1 MQFDL
6 VFEGGGIRGIVFVGA
21 LREFARR
28 GHTPGRI
35 MGTSAGAITAT
46 GMAVGYDA
54 TEMFA
59 ALTERIAGQP
69 VFARFLGQ
77 PQRFDPTTIEHSS
90 VRAWLRGADL
100 PFVPNALEETLDDR
114 LVDLLLQAPLFRH
127 VFSLVEL
134 GGWFAADEIVAWMER
149 MLDTGSFRG
158 QPRRFSTATLAELHA
173 ATQVDLTLLATDVTD
188 GRLLVLNHRTA
199 PDCPVVWAVRMSMNI
214 PFLWQEVAWREDWG
228 RYRGKALTNH
238 AIVDGGV
245 LANFPIELFITDAA
259 MWTAVMGEKQHNHL
273 IGLLIDD
280 ALALPDAPAAPIGEG
295 NSPLADLNTVRR
307 IRALVDTMLSA
318 RDKAVIE
325 AYERFVVRLPAK
337 GYGVTEFDLSDARRD
352 ALVAAGELAMRS
364 YLDFVELAPP
374 MALTAP
380 GAVNFTR
387 QADEVAARILG
398 E

>member
-46 GMAVGYDA
+46 AMAVGYDA
-54 TEMFA
+54 DAMFA
-59 ALTERIAGQP
+59 ALTERIDGQP

-77 PQRFDPTTIEHSS
+77 PQRFDAATIDRSS
-90 VRAWLRGADL
+90 VRAWLRATDL
-100 PFVPNALEETLDDR
+100 PLVPNTVEERLDDW
-114 LVDLLLQAPLFRH
+114 VADALLRAPLFRH
-127 VFSLVEL
+127 LFSLVEL
-134 GGWFAADEIVAWMER
+134 GGWFAADEIVAWMAR
-149 MLDTGSFRG
+149 MLDAGSYRG
-158 QPRRFSTATLAELHA
+158 QPRRFSQATLAELFA

-199 PDCPVVWAVRMSMNI
+199 PDCPVAWAVRMSMSI
-214 PFLWQEVAWREDWG
+214 PFLWQEVLWQASWG
-228 RYRGKALTNH
+228 RYRGKEIAGH
-238 AIVDGGV
+238 AVVDGGV

-259 MWTAVMGEKQHNHL
+259 MWTAVMGPKQHNHL

-280 ALALPDAPAAPIGEG
+280 GLPVPGASAPPAGASSGLPQLATL
-295 NSPLADLNTVRR
+295 RR
-307 IRALVDTMLSA
+307 INAVINTMLSA

-325 AYERFVVRLPAK
+325 AYEHFVVRLPAK

-352 ALVAAGELAMRS
+352 TLVAAGEQTMRD
-364 YLDFVELAPP
+364 YLDIVELAPP

-380 GAVNFTR
+380 GTLNFTR
-387 QADEVAARILG
+387 AADAVAARILG

>member
-46 GMAVGYDA
+46 AVAVGYDA
-54 TEMFA
+54 DGMFA
-59 ALTERIAGQP
+59 ALTERIDGQP

-77 PQRFDPTTIEHSS
+77 PQQFDPATVDRSS
-90 VRAWLRGADL
+90 LRAWLRAADL
-100 PFVPNALEETLDDR
+100 PLIPAGLEEALDDR
-114 LVDLLLQAPLFRH
+114 MVDLLLQAPLFRH
-127 VFSLVEL
+127 LFSLVEL

-149 MLDTGSFRG
+149 MLDSGVYRG
-158 QPRRFSTATLAELHA
+158 QPRRFSRATLAELYA

-199 PDCPVVWAVRMSMNI
+199 PGCPVVWAVRMSMSI
-214 PFLWQEVAWREDWG
+214 PFLWQEVVWQPAWG
-228 RYRGKALTNH
+228 PYRGKEMGGH
-238 AIVDGGV
+238 AVVDGGV

-259 MWTAVMGEKQHNHL
+259 MWTAVMGPKQHSHL

-280 ALALPDAPAAPIGEG
+280 LLPVPGTPPPAAGSRGSGLPQL
-295 NSPLADLNTVRR
+295 STLRR
-307 IRALVDTMLSA
+307 INAVVNTMLSA

-325 AYERFVVRLPAK
+325 AYERFVVRLPAN
-337 GYGVTEFDLSDARRD
+337 GYGVTEFDLDDARRD
-352 ALVAAGELAMRS
+352 ALVAAGERTMRD
-364 YLDFVELAPP
+364 YLDIIEMAPP
-374 MALTAP
+374 MAQTAP
-380 GAVNFTR
+380 GTVAFTR

>member
-46 GMAVGYDA
+46 ALATGYDA
-54 TEMFA
+54 DEMFA
-59 ALTERIAGQP
+59 ALTERVDGQSI
-69 VFARFLGQ
+69 FARFLDQ
-77 PQRFDPTTIEHSS
+77 PQHFDPATIDRSG

-100 PFVPNALEETLDDR
+100 PFVPNNVEENVDDWVVETL
-114 LVDLLLQAPLFRH
+114 LHAPIFRH

-134 GGWFAADEIVAWMER
+134 GGWFAADEIVAWLAR
-149 MLDTGSFRG
+149 MLDTGSYRG
-158 QPRRFSTATLAELHA
+158 QPRRFSQATLAELYA
-173 ATQVDLTLLATDVTD
+173 ATQVDLTLLATDLTD

-199 PDCPVVWAVRMSMNI
+199 PDCPVVWAVRMSMSI
-214 PFLWQEVAWREDWG
+214 PFLWQEVLWQAAWG
-228 RYRGKALTNH
+228 RYRNKEITGH
-238 AIVDGGV
+238 AVVDGGL

-259 MWTAVMGEKQHNHL
+259 MWTAVMGPKQHNHL

-280 ALALPDAPAAPIGEG
+280 GLAVPGAPDHGDASGGLPQ
-295 NSPLADLNTVRR
+295 LATIRR
-307 IRALVDTMLSA
+307 ISAVINTMLSA

-352 ALVAAGELAMRS
+352 TLVAAGVSMMS
-364 YLDFVELAPP
+364 DYLDIVELAPP

-380 GAVNFTR
+380 GAIHFTR
-387 QADEVAARILG
+387 AADAVAARILG

>member
-46 GMAVGYDA
+46 ALAVGYDA
-54 TEMFA
+54 DDMFA
-59 ALTERIAGQP
+59 ALTERSKGQSI
-69 VFARFLGQ
+69 FTRFLGQ
-77 PQRFDPTTIEHSS
+77 PQRFDPATIDRSS
-90 VRAWLRGADL
+90 LRTWLRSADL
-100 PFVPNALEETLDDR
+100 PFVPNSVEENLDDWV
-114 LVDLLLQAPLFRH
+114 VDTLLQAPIFRH
-127 VFSLVEL
+127 LFSLVEL
-134 GGWFAADEIVAWMER
+134 GGWFAADEIVAWMAR
-149 MLDTGSFRG
+149 MLDSGSHRG
-158 QPRRFSTATLAELHA
+158 QPRRFSQATLAELYA

-199 PDCPVVWAVRMSMNI
+199 PDCPVVWAVRMSMSI
-214 PFLWQEVAWREDWG
+214 PFLWQEVLWQASWG
-228 RYRGKALTNH
+228 RYRNKEIAGH
-238 AIVDGGV
+238 AVVDGGV

-259 MWTAVMGEKQHNHL
+259 MWTAVMGPKQHNHL

-280 ALALPDAPAAPIGEG
+280 GMAVPGASAPPAGESGGLPQLATL
-295 NSPLADLNTVRR
+295 RR
-307 IRALVDTMLSA
+307 INAVINTMLSA

-352 ALVAAGELAMRS
+352 TLVAAGEQSMRD
-364 YLDFVELAPP
+364 YLDIVELAPP

-380 GAVNFTR
+380 GAIHFTR
-387 QADEVAARILG
+387 AADAVAARILG

>member
-46 GMAVGYDA
+46 ALAAGYDPD
-54 TEMFA
+54 EMFA
-59 ALTERIAGQP
+59 ALTERVDGQSI
-69 VFARFLGQ
+69 FARFLDQ
-77 PQRFDPTTIEHSS
+77 PQHFDPATIDRSG

-100 PFVPNALEETLDDR
+100 PFIPNNVEENVDDWVVETL
-114 LVDLLLQAPLFRH
+114 LHAPIFWH

-134 GGWFAADEIVAWMER
+134 GGWFAADEIVAWLAR
-149 MLDTGSFRG
+149 MLDTGSYRG
-158 QPRRFSTATLAELHA
+158 QPRRFSQATLAELYA
-173 ATQVDLTLLATDVTD
+173 ATQVDLTLLATDLTD

-199 PDCPVVWAVRMSMNI
+199 PACPVVWAVRMSMSI
-214 PFLWQEVAWREDWG
+214 PFLWQEVLWQAAWG
-228 RYRGKALTNH
+228 RYRNKEITGH
-238 AIVDGGV
+238 AVVDGCL

-259 MWTAVMGEKQHNHL
+259 MWTAVMGPKQHNHL

-280 ALALPDAPAAPIGEG
+280 GLAVPGAPDNGDASGGLPQ
-295 NSPLADLNTVRR
+295 LATIRR
-307 IRALVDTMLSA
+307 ISAMINTMLSA

-352 ALVAAGELAMRS
+352 TLVAAGVSMMS
-364 YLDFVELAPP
+364 DYLDIVELAPP

-380 GAVNFTR
+380 GPLDFTR
-387 QADEVAARILG
+387 QADAVAARILG

>member
-46 GMAVGYDA
+46 ALAAGYDA
-54 TEMFA
+54 DEMFA
-59 ALTERIAGQP
+59 ALTERVDGQSI
-69 VFARFLGQ
+69 FARFLDQ
-77 PQRFDPTTIEHSS
+77 PQHFDAATIDRSG

-100 PFVPNALEETLDDR
+100 PFVPNNVEENVDDWVVETL
-114 LVDLLLQAPLFRH
+114 LHAPIFRH

-134 GGWFAADEIVAWMER
+134 GGWFAADEIVAWLAR
-149 MLDTGSFRG
+149 MLDTGSYRG
-158 QPRRFSTATLAELHA
+158 QPRRFSQATLAELYA
-173 ATQVDLTLLATDVTD
+173 ATQVDLTLLATDLTD

-199 PDCPVVWAVRMSMNI
+199 PACPVVWAVRMSMSI
-214 PFLWQEVAWREDWG
+214 PFLWQEVLWQAAWG
-228 RYRGKALTNH
+228 RYRDKEITGH
-238 AIVDGGV
+238 AVVDGGL

-259 MWTAVMGEKQHNHL
+259 MWTAVMGPKQHNHL

-280 ALALPDAPAAPIGEG
+280 GLAVPGAPDNGDASGGLPQ
-295 NSPLADLNTVRR
+295 LATIRR
-307 IRALVDTMLSA
+307 ISAVINTMLSA

-352 ALVAAGELAMRS
+352 TLVAAGVSMMS
-364 YLDFVELAPP
+364 DYLDIVELAPP

-380 GAVNFTR
+380 GPLDFTR
-387 QADEVAARILG
+387 QADAVAARILG

>member
-35 MGTSAGAITAT
+35 MGASAGAITAT
-46 GMAVGYDA
+46 ALAVGYDA
-54 TEMFA
+54 DEMFA
-59 ALTERIAGQP
+59 ALTERVDGQP
-69 VFARFLGQ
+69 VFARFLEQ
-77 PQRFDPTTIEHSS
+77 PQRFDSATLDRSS
-90 VRAWLRGADL
+90 LRAWLRNADL
-100 PFVPNALEETLDDR
+100 PIVPDRVEENFDGWV
-114 LVDLLLQAPLFRH
+114 VDTLLQAPIFRH

-149 MLDTGSFRG
+149 MLDAGSLRG
-158 QPRRFSTATLAELHA
+158 QPRRFSRATLAELYA
-173 ATQVDLTLLATDVTD
+173 VTQVDLTLLATDVTD

-199 PDCPVVWAVRMSMNI
+199 PDCPVVWAVRMSMGI
-214 PFLWQEVAWREDWG
+214 PFLWQEVLWRQEWG
-228 RYRGKALTNH
+228 SYRGKEIIGH
-238 AIVDGGV
+238 AVVDGGV

-259 MWTAVMGEKQHNHL
+259 MWTAVMGPKQHNHL

-280 ALALPDAPAAPIGEG
+280 ARAVPGASAPPAGQSGGLAQ
-295 NSPLADLNTVRR
+295 LATFRR
-307 IRALVDTMLSA
+307 INAVINTMLSA

-352 ALVAAGELAMRS
+352 ILVAAGEQTMCD
-364 YLDFVELAPP
+364 YLDVVELAPP

-380 GAVNFTR
+380 EPLAFTR